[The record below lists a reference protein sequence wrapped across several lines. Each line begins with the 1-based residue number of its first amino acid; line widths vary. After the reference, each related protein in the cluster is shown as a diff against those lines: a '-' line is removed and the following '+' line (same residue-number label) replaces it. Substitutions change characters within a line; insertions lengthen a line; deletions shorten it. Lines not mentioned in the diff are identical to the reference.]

1 MSEKDKMN
9 KIFPVIMYA
18 AYISIIC
25 IAAESVLDIIEKKKR
40 LTLLVSILTILLIGF
55 GFQGNEKNLIG
66 VYSVNIPVLFILN
79 IAVIIKEMKYLTK
92 ELIASMVIFLCTI
105 GCIQYI
111 LYENVYDVLLTF
123 LLYGMFI
130 VFNEVLFRG
139 MKRFLPEQSVQNII
153 IISILVNSICYSI
166 MVYYSVVPV
175 GEWINQHKE
184 FLEIALVIELIVFLS
199 LIFNYKHTMVRM
211 NETIENLEYVYKY
224 SEIEHIE
231 KMYNEAKKLRH
242 DIKHSIIVAKGFIDE
257 HEYENAKNYMDE
269 LIETKVDAFGYTK
282 YCDNQVINYI
292 INDKRN
298 KCLQSDVEFKCVVFG
313 KINDVHDVDL
323 SILIGNLLDNAIE
336 AAERSEDKIV
346 NLEIYDRSFI
356 EIVVENSIA
365 KSVLKTNPGFLT
377 TKRNHKLHGYGMKSI
392 TEIVDKYSGEI
403 TYEENNQMIN
413 CKVIL
418 LKS

>member
-1 MSEKDKMN
+1 MN

-40 LTLLVSILTILLIGF
+40 LTLLVSVLAILLIGF
-55 GFQGNEKNLIG
+55 GFQGNEKMRIG
-66 VYSVNIPVLFILN
+66 GYSVNIPVLFILTMTL
-79 IAVIIKEMKYLTK
+79 IIKEMKYLTK
-92 ELIASMVIFLCTI
+92 EIIASMVIVLCTT
-105 GCIQYI
+105 GYIQYFF
-111 LYENVYDVLLTF
+111 YGNFADVMLTF
-123 LLYGMFI
+123 LLYGVYI
-130 VFNEVLFRG
+130 VFNEVLFRVIN
-139 MKRFLPEQSVQNII
+139 RFLSEQSAQNKII
-153 IISILVNSICYSI
+153 LSILVNSICYSI

-175 GEWINQHKE
+175 GEWVNQNNK
-184 FLEIALVIELIVFLS
+184 FLRIALVIEFIVSFL
-199 LIFNYKHTMVRM
+199 LIFNYKHTMIRM
-211 NETIENLEYVYKY
+211 DETIEKLEYVYKY
-224 SEIEHIE
+224 SEIERIE
-231 KMYNEAKKLRH
+231 KMYDEAKKLRH

-257 HEYENAKNYMDE
+257 HEYENAKKYMDE

-292 INDKRN
+292 INDKRT

-313 KINDVHDVDL
+313 KIKDVHDVDL

-336 AAERSEDKIV
+336 AAERSKDKIV

-365 KSVLKTNPGFLT
+365 KSVLKTNPVFLT
-377 TKRNHKLHGYGMKSI
+377 TKRNHELHGYGMKSI

-403 TYEENNQMIN
+403 TYEENNQMMN

>member
-1 MSEKDKMN
+1 MN

-40 LTLLVSILTILLIGF
+40 LTLLVSVLAILLIGF
-55 GFQGNEKNLIG
+55 GFQGNEKMRIG
-66 VYSVNIPVLFILN
+66 GYSVNIPVLFILTMTL
-79 IAVIIKEMKYLTK
+79 IIKEMKYLTK
-92 ELIASMVIFLCTI
+92 EIIASMVIVLCTT
-105 GCIQYI
+105 GYIQYFF
-111 LYENVYDVLLTF
+111 YGNFADVMLTF
-123 LLYGMFI
+123 LLYGVYI
-130 VFNEVLFRG
+130 VFNEVLFRVIN
-139 MKRFLPEQSVQNII
+139 RFLSEQSAQNKII
-153 IISILVNSICYSI
+153 LSILVNSICYSI

-175 GEWINQHKE
+175 GEWVNQNNK
-184 FLEIALVIELIVFLS
+184 FLRIALVIEFIVSFL
-199 LIFNYKHTMVRM
+199 LIFNYKHTMIRM
-211 NETIENLEYVYKY
+211 DETIEKLEYVYKY
-224 SEIEHIE
+224 SEIERIE
-231 KMYNEAKKLRH
+231 KMYDEAKKLRH

-257 HEYENAKNYMDE
+257 HEYENAKKYMDE

-292 INDKRN
+292 INDKRT

-313 KINDVHDVDL
+313 KIKDVHDVDL

-336 AAERSEDKIV
+336 AAERSKDKIV

-365 KSVLKTNPGFLT
+365 KSVLKTNPVLLT
-377 TKRNHKLHGYGMKSI
+377 TKRNHELHGYGMKSI

-403 TYEENNQMIN
+403 TYEENNQMMN

>member
-1 MSEKDKMN
+1 MN

-25 IAAESVLDIIEKKKR
+25 IAAESVLDVIEKKKR
-40 LTLLVSILTILLIGF
+40 LTLLVSVLAILLIGF
-55 GFQGNEKNLIG
+55 GFQGNEKMRIG
-66 VYSVNIPVLFILN
+66 GYSVNIPVLFILTMTL
-79 IAVIIKEMKYLTK
+79 IIKEMKYLTK
-92 ELIASMVIFLCTI
+92 EIIASMVIVLCTT
-105 GCIQYI
+105 GYIQYFF
-111 LYENVYDVLLTF
+111 YGNFADVMLTF
-123 LLYGMFI
+123 LLYGVYI
-130 VFNEVLFRG
+130 VFNEVLFRVIN
-139 MKRFLPEQSVQNII
+139 RFLSEQSAQNKII
-153 IISILVNSICYSI
+153 LSILVNSICYSI

-175 GEWINQHKE
+175 GEWVNQNNK
-184 FLEIALVIELIVFLS
+184 FLRIALVIEFIVSFL
-199 LIFNYKHTMVRM
+199 LIFNYKHTMIRM
-211 NETIENLEYVYKY
+211 DETIEKLEYVYKY
-224 SEIEHIE
+224 SEIERIE
-231 KMYNEAKKLRH
+231 KMYDEAKKLRH

-257 HEYENAKNYMDE
+257 HEYENAKKYMDE

-292 INDKRN
+292 INDKRT

-313 KINDVHDVDL
+313 KIKDVHDVDL

-336 AAERSEDKIV
+336 AAERSKDKIV

-365 KSVLKTNPGFLT
+365 KSVLKTNPVFLT
-377 TKRNHKLHGYGMKSI
+377 TKRNHELHGYGMKSI

-403 TYEENNQMIN
+403 TYEENNQMMN

>member
-1 MSEKDKMN
+1 MN

-25 IAAESVLDIIEKKKR
+25 IAAESVLNVIEKKKR
-40 LTLLVSILTILLIGF
+40 LTLLVSVLAILLIGF
-55 GFQGNEKNLIG
+55 GFQGNEKMRIG
-66 VYSVNIPVLFILN
+66 GYSVNIPVLFILTMTL
-79 IAVIIKEMKYLTK
+79 IIKEMKYLTK
-92 ELIASMVIFLCTI
+92 EIIASMVIVLCTT
-105 GCIQYI
+105 GYIQYFF
-111 LYENVYDVLLTF
+111 YGNFADVMLTF
-123 LLYGMFI
+123 LLYGVYI
-130 VFNEVLFRG
+130 VFNEVLFRVIN
-139 MKRFLPEQSVQNII
+139 RFLSEQSAQNKII
-153 IISILVNSICYSI
+153 LSILVNSICYSI

-175 GEWINQHKE
+175 GEWVNQNNK
-184 FLEIALVIELIVFLS
+184 FLRIALVIEFIVSFL
-199 LIFNYKHTMVRM
+199 LIFNYKHTMIRM
-211 NETIENLEYVYKY
+211 DETIEKLEYVYKY
-224 SEIEHIE
+224 SEIERIE
-231 KMYNEAKKLRH
+231 KMYDEAKKLRH

-257 HEYENAKNYMDE
+257 HEYENAKKYMDE

-292 INDKRN
+292 INDKRT

-313 KINDVHDVDL
+313 KIKDVHDVDL

-336 AAERSEDKIV
+336 AAERSKDKIV

-365 KSVLKTNPGFLT
+365 KSVLKTNPVLLT
-377 TKRNHKLHGYGMKSI
+377 TKRNHELHGYGMKSI

-403 TYEENNQMIN
+403 TYEENNQMMN

>member
-1 MSEKDKMN
+1 MN

-25 IAAESVLDIIEKKKR
+25 IAAESVLDVIEKKKR
-40 LTLLVSILTILLIGF
+40 LTLLVSVLAILLIGF
-55 GFQGNEKNLIG
+55 GFQGNEKMRIG
-66 VYSVNIPVLFILN
+66 GYSVNIPVLFILTMTL
-79 IAVIIKEMKYLTK
+79 IIKEMKYLTK
-92 ELIASMVIFLCTI
+92 EIIASMVIVLCTT
-105 GCIQYI
+105 GYIQYFF
-111 LYENVYDVLLTF
+111 YGNFADVMLTF
-123 LLYGMFI
+123 LLYGVYI
-130 VFNEVLFRG
+130 VFNEVLFRVIN
-139 MKRFLPEQSVQNII
+139 RFLSEQSAQNKII
-153 IISILVNSICYSI
+153 LSILVNSICYSI

-175 GEWINQHKE
+175 GEWVNQNNK
-184 FLEIALVIELIVFLS
+184 FLRIALVIEFIVSFL
-199 LIFNYKHTMVRM
+199 LIFNYKHTMIRM
-211 NETIENLEYVYKY
+211 DETIEKLEYVYKY
-224 SEIEHIE
+224 SEIERIE
-231 KMYNEAKKLRH
+231 KMYDEAKKLRH

-257 HEYENAKNYMDE
+257 HEYENAKKYMDE

-292 INDKRN
+292 INDKRT

-313 KINDVHDVDL
+313 KIKDVHDVDL

-336 AAERSEDKIV
+336 AAERSKDKIV

-365 KSVLKTNPGFLT
+365 KSVLKTNPVLLT
-377 TKRNHKLHGYGMKSI
+377 TKRNHELHGYGMKSI

-403 TYEENNQMIN
+403 TYEENNQMMN

>member
-1 MSEKDKMN
+1 M
-9 KIFPVIMYA
+9 
-18 AYISIIC
+18 
-25 IAAESVLDIIEKKKR
+25 R
-40 LTLLVSILTILLIGF
+40 IG
-55 GFQGNEKNLIG
+55 G
-66 VYSVNIPVLFILN
+66 YSVNIPVLFILTMTL
-79 IAVIIKEMKYLTK
+79 IIKEMKYLTK
-92 ELIASMVIFLCTI
+92 EIIASMVIVLCTT
-105 GCIQYI
+105 GYIQYFF
-111 LYENVYDVLLTF
+111 YGNFADVMLTF
-123 LLYGMFI
+123 LLYGVYI
-130 VFNEVLFRG
+130 VFNEVLFRVIN
-139 MKRFLPEQSVQNII
+139 RFLSEQSAQNKII
-153 IISILVNSICYSI
+153 LSILVNSICYSI

-175 GEWINQHKE
+175 GEWVNQNNK
-184 FLEIALVIELIVFLS
+184 FLRIALVIEFIVSFL
-199 LIFNYKHTMVRM
+199 LIFNYKHTMIRM
-211 NETIENLEYVYKY
+211 DETIEKLEYVYKY

-257 HEYENAKNYMDE
+257 HEYENAKKYMDE

-313 KINDVHDVDL
+313 KIKDVHDVDL

-336 AAERSEDKIV
+336 AAERSKDKIV

-365 KSVLKTNPGFLT
+365 KSVLKTNPVLLT
-377 TKRNHKLHGYGMKSI
+377 TKRNHELHGYGMKSI

-403 TYEENNQMIN
+403 TYEENNQMMN

>member
-1 MSEKDKMN
+1 MN
-9 KIFPVIMYA
+9 KMFPVIMYA

-25 IAAESVLDIIEKKKR
+25 IAAESVLDIIKKKKR
-40 LTLLVSILTILLIGF
+40 LTLLVSVLAILLIGF
-55 GFQGNEKNLIG
+55 GFQGNEKMRIEG
-66 VYSVNIPVLFILN
+66 YSVNIPVLFILTMTL
-79 IAVIIKEMKYLTK
+79 IIKEMKYLTK
-92 ELIASMVIFLCTI
+92 EIIASMVIVLCTT
-105 GCIQYI
+105 GYIQYFF
-111 LYENVYDVLLTF
+111 YGNFADVMLTF
-123 LLYGMFI
+123 LLYGVYI
-130 VFNEVLFRG
+130 VFNEVLFRVIN
-139 MKRFLPEQSVQNII
+139 RFLSEQSAQNKII
-153 IISILVNSICYSI
+153 LSILVNSICYSI

-175 GEWINQHKE
+175 GEWVNQNNK
-184 FLEIALVIELIVFLS
+184 FLRIALVIEFIVSFL
-199 LIFNYKHTMVRM
+199 LIFNYKHTMIRM
-211 NETIENLEYVYKY
+211 DETIEKLEYVYKY

-257 HEYENAKNYMDE
+257 HEYESAKNYMDE

-313 KINDVHDVDL
+313 KIKDVHDVDL

-377 TKRNHKLHGYGMKSI
+377 TKRNHELHGYGMKSI

-403 TYEENNQMIN
+403 TYEENDQMMN

>member
-1 MSEKDKMN
+1 MN

-40 LTLLVSILTILLIGF
+40 LTLLVSVLAILLIGF
-55 GFQGNEKNLIG
+55 GFQGNEKMRIG
-66 VYSVNIPVLFILN
+66 GYSVNIPVLFILTMTL
-79 IAVIIKEMKYLTK
+79 IIKEMKYLTK
-92 ELIASMVIFLCTI
+92 EIIASMVIVLCTT
-105 GCIQYI
+105 GYIQYFF
-111 LYENVYDVLLTF
+111 YGNFADVMLTF
-123 LLYGMFI
+123 LLYGVYI
-130 VFNEVLFRG
+130 VFNEVLFRVIN
-139 MKRFLPEQSVQNII
+139 RFLSEQSAQNKII
-153 IISILVNSICYSI
+153 LSILVNSICYSI

-175 GEWINQHKE
+175 GEWVNQNNK
-184 FLEIALVIELIVFLS
+184 FMRIALVIEFIVSFL
-199 LIFNYKHTMVRM
+199 LIFNYKHTMIRM
-211 NETIENLEYVYKY
+211 DETIEKLEYVYKY
-224 SEIEHIE
+224 SEIERIE
-231 KMYNEAKKLRH
+231 KMYDEAKKLRH

-257 HEYENAKNYMDE
+257 HEYENAKKYMDE

-292 INDKRN
+292 INDKRT

-313 KINDVHDVDL
+313 KIKDVHDVDL

-336 AAERSEDKIV
+336 AAERSKDKIV

-365 KSVLKTNPGFLT
+365 KSVLKTNPVFLT
-377 TKRNHKLHGYGMKSI
+377 TKRNHELHGYGMKSI

-403 TYEENNQMIN
+403 TYEENNQMMN

>member
-1 MSEKDKMN
+1 MN

-25 IAAESVLDIIEKKKR
+25 IAAESVLDVIEKKKR
-40 LTLLVSILTILLIGF
+40 LTLLVSVLAILLIGF
-55 GFQGNEKNLIG
+55 GFQGNEKMRIG
-66 VYSVNIPVLFILN
+66 GYSVNIPVLFILTMTL
-79 IAVIIKEMKYLTK
+79 IIKEMKYLTK
-92 ELIASMVIFLCTI
+92 EIIASMVIVLCTT
-105 GCIQYI
+105 GYIQYFF
-111 LYENVYDVLLTF
+111 YGNFADVMLTF
-123 LLYGMFI
+123 LLYGVYI
-130 VFNEVLFRG
+130 VFNEVLFRVIN
-139 MKRFLPEQSVQNII
+139 RFLSEQSAQNKII
-153 IISILVNSICYSI
+153 LSILVNSICYSI

-175 GEWINQHKE
+175 GEWVNQNNK
-184 FLEIALVIELIVFLS
+184 FLRIALVIEFIVSFL
-199 LIFNYKHTMVRM
+199 LIFNYKHTMIRM
-211 NETIENLEYVYKY
+211 DETIEKLEYVYKY

-257 HEYENAKNYMDE
+257 HEYESAKNYMDE

-292 INDKRN
+292 INDKRT

-313 KINDVHDVDL
+313 KIKDVHDVDL

-336 AAERSEDKIV
+336 AAERSKDKIV

-365 KSVLKTNPGFLT
+365 KSVLKTNPVLLT
-377 TKRNHKLHGYGMKSI
+377 TKRNHELHGYGMKSI

-403 TYEENNQMIN
+403 TYEENNQMMN